1 MSSLSEL
8 KRTDIVTGA
17 SARVVSAYVNIVI
30 KTQYNFGCYQRQQY
44 ITGES
49 RRDFTTIRQE
59 SIVKAFHNHE
69 RLAAGRLTMKYTL
82 ACLIRTIIRTIL
94 STDYGVVL
102 LLFVYVRR

>member
-1 MSSLSEL
+1 
-8 KRTDIVTGA
+8 VTGA